1 MLFTG
6 MPCARILFAK
16 SNSIEIA
23 SLSDSRTFYHNH
35 NEMRP
40 MAETAGVDFR
50 DPGHFSGYPVGC
62 DLLVE
67 GIVSIC
73 LAWENFPIEMVGA

>member
-1 MLFTG
+1 
-6 MPCARILFAK
+6 
-16 SNSIEIA
+16 
-23 SLSDSRTFYHNH
+23 
-35 NEMRP
+35 